1 MHQIGKKLGLLPID
15 MVRLIEA
22 DERIRK
28 KGVLDIEG
36 FRELLLFCRGL
47 TTQLMSV
54 TKIQP
59 YDMIRIKLD
68 METYDEIMSE
78 YKERLGI
85 PLW

>member
-1 MHQIGKKLGLLPID
+1 MHQIAKKLELLPLD
-15 MVRLIEA
+15 TVRLIET
-22 DERIRK
+22 DEKIRR

-36 FRELLLFCRGL
+36 FRELLLFCHGL

-68 METYDEIMSE
+68 METYDEILSE